1 MVIEVLYLTM
11 TSKTFTDQ
19 YGTTPSIM
27 DYARHNYVAQVGD
40 PVTNLD
46 PPPIGL
52 YD

>member
-1 MVIEVLYLTM
+1 
-11 TSKTFTDQ
+11 
-19 YGTTPSIM
+19 M

-52 YD
+52 YDYYAVEWALQIFPWN